1 MSTDYRIAG
10 SASPPCELSDS
21 VMPANV
27 PGRRGFLGA
36 LAHVFGGWHFP
47 VVAMTLLVGFA
58 AMVVLVMI
66 APEGEEGF
74 AAFAAEFKRWC
85 FGWDGVSAVS
95 TVQVLFMVSELLLFA
110 LVVRLIWAGPLK
122 AAWRAERRGVLIA
135 FGVGLAVLSVALTV
149 LVRVGEP
156 ARAELSVHALRTERP
171 APSLVLEDH
180 LGQTVDLAQLRGKV
194 VVVTAV
200 YASCGNTCPMLL
212 GQAKRMHREVISQ
225 RPTLAHD
232 LRILTVTLAPAHDTR
247 EIRAQVADNQSVE
260 SPPWHLLGG
269 PVEAVEAILDRWEV
283 ARRRNPETGQIDHAN
298 LFFVI
303 DRQGR
308 LAYRLGLSTERE
320 AWLAEAV
327 ISLLDEAATP

>member
-1 MSTDYRIAG
+1 MSMDV
-10 SASPPCELSDS
+10 SDS
-21 VMPANV
+21 VIQVKVPANV

-36 LAHVFGGWHFP
+36 LAHLFGGWHFP

-58 AMVVLVMI
+58 AMVVVVML

-95 TVQVLFMVSELLLFA
+95 TVQVLFMVSELLVFA
-110 LVVRLIWAGPLK
+110 VVVRLIWSSPLK
-122 AAWRAERRGVLIA
+122 AAWRAERRAVLVTL
-135 FGVGLAVLSVALTV
+135 GVGLGVLSFALTL
-149 LVRVGEP
+149 LVKVGEP
-156 ARAELSVHALRTERP
+156 QAANAAVTDLRTERAAP
-171 APSLVLEDH
+171 ALSLEDH
-180 LGQTVDLAQLRGKV
+180 LGQTIDLATLRGKV

-212 GQAKRMHREVISQ
+212 GQAKRMHKEVLAQ
-225 RPTLAHD
+225 RPALAED
-232 LRILTVTLAPAHDTR
+232 LRILTITLDPAHDTR
-247 EIRAQVADNQSVE
+247 EIRSAAANNQTVE

-269 PVEAVEAILDRWEV
+269 PVEDVEAALDRWEV
-283 ARRRNPETGQIDHAN
+283 ARRKNPETGQIDHAN
-298 LFFVI
+298 LFFVV

-320 AWLAEAV
+320 AWLAAAV
-327 ISLLDEAATP
+327 ISLLDEGQTP

>member
-1 MSTDYRIAG
+1 MSTDFRTAG

-21 VMPANV
+21 VVPATRE
-27 PGRRGFLGA
+27 RRGVLGA
-36 LAHVFGGWHFP
+36 LAHIFGGWHFP

-58 AMVVLVMI
+58 AMVVLVML
-66 APEGEEGF
+66 APDGEEGF

-85 FGWDGVSAVS
+85 FGWDGMSAVS

-110 LVVRLIWAGPLK
+110 VVVRLIWAGPLR
-122 AAWRAERRGVLIA
+122 AAWRAEKRGVLVTL
-135 FGVGLAVLSVALTV
+135 GVGLAVLGFALTV

-156 ARAELSVHALRTERP
+156 ALAEVSVHDLRTERP
-171 APSLVLEDH
+171 APALTLEDH
-180 LGQTVDLAQLRGKV
+180 LGREVDLAALRGKV

-212 GQAKRMHREVISQ
+212 GQAKRMHKEVVAQ
-225 RPTLAHD
+225 RPALADD
-232 LRILTVTLAPAHDTR
+232 LRILTITLDPAHDTR
-247 EIRAQVADNQSVE
+247 EIRAQAANNQSVQ

-269 PVEAVEAILDRWEV
+269 PVEAVEATLDRWEV
-283 ARRRNPETGQIDHAN
+283 ARRKNPETGQIDHAN

-327 ISLLDEAATP
+327 ITLLDETP

>member
-1 MSTDYRIAG
+1 MSM
-10 SASPPCELSDS
+10 EVSDS
-21 VMPANV
+21 VMPAKVPANM
-27 PGRRGFLGA
+27 PGRTGFLGV

-58 AMVVLVMI
+58 AMVVVVML
-66 APEGEEGF
+66 APEGEVGF

-95 TVQVLFMVSELLLFA
+95 TVQVLFMVSELLVFA
-110 LVVRLIWAGPLK
+110 VVVRLIWSSPLK
-122 AAWRAERRGVLIA
+122 TAWRDERRAVLVTL
-135 FGVGLAVLSVALTV
+135 GVGLGVLSFALTL

-156 ARAELSVHALRTERP
+156 QSANAAVTDLRTERP
-171 APSLVLEDH
+171 APALVLEDH
-180 LGQTVDLAQLRGKV
+180 LGQTVDLAALHGKV

-212 GQAKRMHREVISQ
+212 GQAKRMHREVVAQ
-225 RPTLAHD
+225 RPALAKD
-232 LRILTVTLAPAHDTR
+232 LRIVTITLDPAHDTR
-247 EIRAQVADNQSVE
+247 EIRAAAAQNQSVE

-269 PVEAVEAILDRWEV
+269 GGGDVEAALDRWEV
-283 ARRRNPETGQIDHAN
+283 ARRKNPETGQIDHAN

-308 LAYRLGLSTERE
+308 VAYRLGLSTERE

-327 ISLLDEAATP
+327 IGLLDEVDAL